1 MAEMP
6 QFDWPQ
12 VVEQIRR
19 GDPTGEETLYRTLNE
34 GARLFLQR
42 RLGTPDVQDNV
53 HDVFLTVVQAIRRGA
68 LREPERL
75 MGFVR
80 TVLYRQL
87 NLAISRIVGARQTAS
102 VSDSASQLSNSEPDP
117 EQRVLDR
124 ERVETMKRGMKKMKR
139 EDVEILTRFYL
150 RGQRPERICDEMA
163 LTATQFAL
171 RKSRA
176 KALLA
181 SLIQLDA
188 KRS

>member
-6 QFDWPQ
+6 QVDWAQ

-19 GDPTGEETLYRTLNE
+19 GDPAGEETLYRALNE

-42 RLGTPDVQDNV
+42 RLGTPDVQDYV
-53 HDVFLTVVQAIRRGA
+53 HDVFLTVVQAI
-68 LREPERL
+68 RL

-87 NLAISRIVGARQTAS
+87 NLAISRIVGARETAS

-117 EQRVLDR
+117 EQLVLDR
-124 ERVETMKRGMKKMKR
+124 ERAETMKRGMKRMKR
-139 EDVEILTRFYL
+139 VDVEILTRFYL